1 MENMQNKKN
10 DIRSFGYAISETSH
24 YIKISILQV
33 FKEKKFKITPEQ
45 FFTLY
50 ILYQENG
57 MYQRQLAKK
66 LLKDRPNITRLVDIL
81 EKKEFIYRESDPT
94 NRRITKLFITEKG
107 KTQVENI
114 LPVFIGFKDIARK
127 NMPDEDIDHLIEI
140 LFKIQNNLK
149 AYFKIQI

>member
-81 EKKEFIYRESDPT
+81 EKK
-94 NRRITKLFITEKG
+94 NLFI
-107 KTQVENI
+107 ENQTRQI
-114 LPVFIGFKDIARK
+114 
-127 NMPDEDIDHLIEI
+127 DE
-140 LFKIQNNLK
+140 
-149 AYFKIQI
+149 